1 MSKVPLNE
9 NIALTSKERHGIKAL
24 KTSKTKIDN
33 SISEIKK
40 KLRERRPPMLG
51 KHHSLKQTEES
62 QAEQLNCHFVEIMF
76 VVYNHKTTILL
87 RSNR

>member
-1 MSKVPLNE
+1 MNQVNFDNC
-9 NIALTSKERHGIKAL
+9 NIVTKEKHLIKAL